1 MGLKFDA
8 LNMHGVYYIVKAFFF
23 FFCNFEKIVSFFAFF
38 CFFALLLNAFNWIV
52 KTLLTLLQ
60 PMFNKNRAKIKQD

>member
-1 MGLKFDA
+1 M
-8 LNMHGVYYIVKAFFF
+8 KAFF

-38 CFFALLLNAFNWIV
+38 CFFALLLNAFNWIL
-52 KTLLTLLQ
+52 KTLLTLLE

>member
-1 MGLKFDA
+1 MSILTWA
-8 LNMHGVYYIVKAFFF
+8 YYSTKAFFF
-23 FFCNFEKIVSFFAFF
+23 FVIFLKILSFFCFF

-60 PMFNKNRAKIKQD
+60 PIFNKNRAKIEQD

>member
-1 MGLKFDA
+1 
-8 LNMHGVYYIVKAFFF
+8 MHLHWNVFGVLWHKAFFF
-23 FFCNFEKIVSFFAFF
+23 FCHFLKNFVIF
-38 CFFALLLNAFNWIV
+38 CFFALPLNAFNWIL